1 MQVEIEISK
10 EVYNLLK
17 QKSDELN
24 MDINELA
31 NSIIYFELMMDELK
45 ESD

>member
-31 NSIIYFELMMDELK
+31 NSIISFELMMDELK